1 ILVSTNPGG
10 ITYCLILSFIAS
22 LRRVFCHPAVS
33 VNLNVAKAMPSVSF
47 LAGQYNPSPLW
58 MQTSFTS
65 ALKTM
70 LCCIIRA
77 NNPYEKNN

>member
-1 ILVSTNPGG
+1 
-10 ITYCLILSFIAS
+10 
-22 LRRVFCHPAVS
+22 
-33 VNLNVAKAMPSVSF
+33 MPSVSF